1 MQIIYSL
8 VSMVHMK
15 NRKRLMFGLI
25 TIAVIL
31 TVNCSA
37 DSDNISESPENEKTE
52 DLMPEPVYPH
62 PEYNIT
68 LNNLMEKIQSEPAP
82 VRENIKARPQ
92 YFLELSRQFLQLP
105 EWARVLV
112 DRQHPLPEG
121 YAPEDLVLLNT
132 YPLSLNRSNLQLS
145 RSCMPAVL
153 AMSEAARIDGI
164 ELVYSST
171 FRSYDYQKN
180 LYEGYVASHGREE
193 ADRFSARPGTSQH
206 QLGTTIDFGS
216 ITPEFEDT
224 PAGRW
229 LYQNAWKYGFSL
241 SYPEGREE
249 LTGYMFEIW
258 HYRYITPTGTR
269 LEREFFNG
277 LQQHMLEFYHRHHNF
292 FQENLKTEG

>member
-1 MQIIYSL
+1 
-8 VSMVHMK
+8 MK
-15 NRKRLMFGLI
+15 NRMRLLIGLI
-25 TIAVIL
+25 AVTFSLAI
-31 TVNCSA
+31 NCSA
-37 DSDNISESPENEKTE
+37 NSDKISESETDGNNRP
-52 DLMPEPVYPH
+52 DPVYPH
-62 PEYNIT
+62 PQFRISLED
-68 LNNLMEKIQSEPAP
+68 LMEKMQSEPQS
-82 VRENIKARPQ
+82 VRENILARPQ

-112 DRQHPLPEG
+112 DKQHPLPDG
-121 YAPEDLVLLNT
+121 YAPEDLVKLDT
-132 YPLSLNRSNLQLS
+132 YPLTLNRSNLQLS

-153 AMSEAARIDGI
+153 AMTEAARIDDV

-171 FRSYDYQKN
+171 FRSYEYQKN
-180 LYEGYVASHGREE
+180 LYEGYVESHGREE

-229 LYQNAWKYGFSL
+229 LYNNAWKYGFSL
-241 SYPEGREE
+241 SYPVGKED

-277 LQQHMLEFYHRHHNF
+277 LQQHMLEFYNRHHRF
-292 FQENLKTEG
+292 LRESLKAQD

>member
-1 MQIIYSL
+1 MKLMKYRTRLLTGFITL
-8 VSMVHMK
+8 VV
-15 NRKRLMFGLI
+15 L
-25 TIAVIL
+25 L

-37 DSDNISESPENEKTE
+37 DSGKFSESSNGEKE
-52 DLMPEPVYPH
+52 VKNRPEPVFPH
-62 PEYNIT
+62 PEFEIS
-68 LNNLMEKIQSEPAP
+68 LGNLMEKIQCEPDS
-82 VRENIKARPQ
+82 VSKNIHARPE
-92 YFLELSRQFLQLP
+92 YFLELSRQFLELP

-121 YAPEDLVLLNT
+121 YQPEDLVLLNT

-153 AMSEAARIDGI
+153 AMTEAARIDGV

-171 FRSYDYQKN
+171 FRSYEYQKK
-180 LYEGYVASHGREE
+180 LYEGYVASHGQAE

-224 PAGRW
+224 PAGKW
-229 LYQNAWKYGFSL
+229 LYEHAWEYGFSL
-241 SYPEGREE
+241 SFPEGEEE

-277 LQQHMLEFYHRHHNF
+277 LQQQMLEFFYRHRSF
-292 FQENLKTEG
+292 FLENLKTNG